1 MPFLIEVAVELVS
14 RFPPGED
21 DKSQE
26 LTLGMIRYTPQ
37 PLSRLQYS
45 PGHLTCTGIVV
56 HPDRQS
62 FLLIHHKRLDRW
74 LAPGG
79 HVEEEDE
86 SPRAAAAREV
96 WEETGVAVSPGGSF
110 LAGLDVHGIPPKGS
124 EPYHLHHDLKFG
136 LLASRAEVRVSSETK
151 AVRWCRFGEAT
162 QYGVPDSIV
171 RAARRTL
178 LYYAE

>member
-1 MPFLIEVAVELVS
+1 MPFLIEVAVELVN
-14 RFPPGED
+14 RFPLGDE

-26 LTLGMIRYTPQ
+26 LTLGMLRQTLQ
-37 PLSRLQYS
+37 PLSRLQFS
-45 PGHLTCTGIVV
+45 PGHLTCTGIVL

-86 SPRAAAAREV
+86 SPRVTAAREV
-96 WEETGVAVSPGGSF
+96 LEETSVVVLPGEMF
-110 LAGLDVHGIPPKGS
+110 LAGIDVHGIPPKGS

-151 AVRWCRFGEAT
+151 AVRWCRFGDT
-162 QYGVPDSIV
+162 TRYGVPESIV